1 MDEEEHESL
10 PVTGSTA
17 RRYDLLDDDI
27 RPHQPAQGSGP
38 LSLMV
43 QLQRQAAQTTSTS
56 NQMANAS
63 LQ

>member
-17 RRYDLLDDDI
+17 RRDDLLDDEI
-27 RPHQPAQGSGP
+27 QPHEPAQGAGP

-43 QLQRQAAQTTSTS
+43 
-56 NQMANAS
+56 
-63 LQ
+63 

>member
-10 PVTGSTA
+10 PVTGLTA
-17 RRYDLLDDDI
+17 RRDDLLDDEI
-27 RPHQPAQGSGP
+27 RPHQPAQGARP
-38 LSLMV
+38 LSFMV
-43 QLQRQAAQTTSTS
+43 QMQRQAAQTTSTS

>member
-17 RRYDLLDDDI
+17 RRDDLLDDEI
-27 RPHQPAQGSGP
+27 QPHEPAQGAGP

-56 NQMANAS
+56 NQMANTS

>member
-1 MDEEEHESL
+1 MDEDEHESL
-10 PVTGSTA
+10 PVTGLTA
-17 RRYDLLDDDI
+17 RRDDLLDDEI
-27 RPHQPAQGSGP
+27 RPRQPAQGAGP